1 MISIPFFDLASQARS
16 LTPEIHAA
24 VDEVM
29 AGGYFVGGALVER
42 FETQFA
48 SYLGAPHCIG
58 VGNGLDALRLGLE
71 ARGIGPG
78 DEVIVPAF
86 TFYATILSVIQ
97 TGATPVPVD
106 VTVDSANLDVSQLEA
121 SITSR
126 TRAIVPV
133 HLYGRAAHM
142 SPILR
147 IARDHGLDVFE
158 DAAQSHGAVSD
169 AGMTGT
175 VGIAGA
181 FSFYPTKNL
190 GALGDGGAVVT
201 WDDDVAARVRS
212 RRSYGQG
219 TSKYDHV
226 DTGWN
231 SRLDTLQSAFL
242 SVHLTHLGDWNDRR
256 REIATAYIE
265 ALGENS
271 KSLVGPMSVA
281 ESVWHHFVLRAS
293 DRDALREFLLAGGVN
308 TDVHYPY
315 AAYALDPVQR
325 VLADASRA
333 SAFPVADLLARQ
345 VTSLPIGP
353 WMSDDQVAA
362 VARVLRLIPS
372 KLLAV

>member
-16 LTPEIHAA
+16 LKPEIQAA

-133 HLYGRAAHM
+133 HLYGRAA
-142 SPILR
+142 P
-147 IARDHGLDVFE
+147 
-158 DAAQSHGAVSD
+158 
-169 AGMTGT
+169 
-175 VGIAGA
+175 
-181 FSFYPTKNL
+181 
-190 GALGDGGAVVT
+190 
-201 WDDDVAARVRS
+201 RS
-212 RRSYGQG
+212 
-219 TSKYDHV
+219 
-226 DTGWN
+226 
-231 SRLDTLQSAFL
+231 
-242 SVHLTHLGDWNDRR
+242 
-256 REIATAYIE
+256 
-265 ALGENS
+265 
-271 KSLVGPMSVA
+271 
-281 ESVWHHFVLRAS
+281 
-293 DRDALREFLLAGGVN
+293 
-308 TDVHYPY
+308 
-315 AAYALDPVQR
+315 
-325 VLADASRA
+325 
-333 SAFPVADLLARQ
+333 
-345 VTSLPIGP
+345 
-353 WMSDDQVAA
+353 
-362 VARVLRLIPS
+362 
-372 KLLAV
+372 